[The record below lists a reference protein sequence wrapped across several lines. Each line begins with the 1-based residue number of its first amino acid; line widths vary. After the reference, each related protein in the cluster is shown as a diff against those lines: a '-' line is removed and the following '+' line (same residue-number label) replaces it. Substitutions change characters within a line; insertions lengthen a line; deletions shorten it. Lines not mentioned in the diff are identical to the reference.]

1 MRRTGVTSSK
11 RENGG
16 GVTVEL
22 KGSKTERN
30 LKAALA
36 GESEARSRYTF
47 FASVAKKEG
56 FEQIAAVFLET
67 AENEKEH
74 AKLWARALGL
84 IGDTAAN
91 LEAAA
96 QGEHYEWTSMYR
108 DFAREAREEGFDEI
122 ARLFEEV
129 ARVEEAHEQRYRRLL
144 ARVREGTVFRRAEP
158 IRWRCRNCGYV
169 YEGTEAPE
177 VCPACAHPRAFYEP
191 AAENY

>member
-1 MRRTGVTSSK
+1 MRET
-11 RENGG
+11 GG

-36 GESEARSRYTF
+36 GEAEARSRYTF

-67 AENEKEH
+67 AENEREH

-122 ARLFEEV
+122 GRLFEEV
-129 ARVEEAHEQRYRRLL
+129 ARVEEAHEQRYRQLL
-144 ARVREGTVFRRAEP
+144 ARVREGTVFRRAVP

>member
-1 MRRTGVTSSK
+1 M
-11 RENGG
+11 
-16 GVTVEL
+16 EL

>member
-1 MRRTGVTSSK
+1 M
-11 RENGG
+11 
-16 GVTVEL
+16 EL

-30 LKAALA
+30 LKAALS

-47 FASVAKKEG
+47 FASVARKEG
-56 FEQIAAVFLET
+56 FEQIAAVFVET

-84 IGDTAAN
+84 IGDTAVN

-96 QGEHYEWTSMYR
+96 QGERYEWTAMYR
-108 DFAREAREEGFDEI
+108 DFAREAREEGFGEI

-129 ARVEEAHEQRYRRLL
+129 AEVERAHEQRYRQLL

>member
-1 MRRTGVTSSK
+1 MRET
-11 RENGG
+11 GG

-96 QGEHYEWTSMYR
+96 QGEHYEWTAMYR

-129 ARVEEAHEQRYRRLL
+129 AEVEKAHEQRYLQLL

>member
-1 MRRTGVTSSK
+1 M
-11 RENGG
+11 GG
-16 GVTVEL
+16 ATVEL

-30 LKAALA
+30 LKAALS

-47 FASVAKKEG
+47 FASVARKEG
-56 FEQIAAVFLET
+56 FEQIAAVFVDT

-84 IGDTAAN
+84 IGDTPAN

-96 QGEHYEWTSMYR
+96 QGEYYEWTAMYR
-108 DFAREAREEGFDEI
+108 DFAREAREEGFGEI

-129 ARVEEAHEQRYRRLL
+129 AEVERAHEERYRQLL

>member
-1 MRRTGVTSSK
+1 
-11 RENGG
+11 
-16 GVTVEL
+16 VEL

-129 ARVEEAHEQRYRRLL
+129 AEVEKAHEQRYRRLL

-169 YEGTEAPE
+169 YEGMEAPE

>member
-1 MRRTGVTSSK
+1 M
-11 RENGG
+11 
-16 GVTVEL
+16 EL
-22 KGSKTERN
+22 KGTKTERN

-47 FASVAKKEG
+47 FASVARKEG
-56 FEQIAAVFLET
+56 FEQIAAIFLET

-96 QGEHYEWTSMYR
+96 QGENYEWTTMYR
-108 DFAREAREEGFDEI
+108 DFAREARQEGFEEI

-129 ARVEEAHEQRYRRLL
+129 ARVEEAHEQRYRQLL
-144 ARVREGTVFRRAEP
+144 ARVKEGTVFRRAQP

-169 YEGTEAPE
+169 FEGTEVPE

>member
-1 MRRTGVTSSK
+1 M
-11 RENGG
+11 
-16 GVTVEL
+16 EL
-22 KGSKTERN
+22 KGTKTERN

-36 GESEARSRYTF
+36 GESEARSKYTF

-96 QGEHYEWTSMYR
+96 RGENYEWTTMYR
-108 DFAREAREEGFDEI
+108 DFAREAREEGFAEL

-129 ARVEEAHEQRYRRLL
+129 ARVEEEHEKRYRQLL
-144 ARVREGTVFRRAEP
+144 ARVKEGTVFRRNQP

-169 YEGTEAPE
+169 YEGTEVPE

>member
-1 MRRTGVTSSK
+1 M
-11 RENGG
+11 
-16 GVTVEL
+16 EL

-30 LKAALA
+30 LEAALA

-47 FASVAKKEG
+47 FASVARKEG
-56 FEQIAAVFLET
+56 FEQIAAIFLET

-96 QGEHYEWTSMYR
+96 EGEHHEWTTMYR

-129 ARVEEAHEQRYRRLL
+129 AEVEKAHEQRYRRLL
-144 ARVREGTVFRRAEP
+144 SRVRERAVFRRAEP

>member
-1 MRRTGVTSSK
+1 MQ
-11 RENGG
+11 
-16 GVTVEL
+16 L

-47 FASVAKKEG
+47 FASVARKEG
-56 FEQIAAVFLET
+56 FEQIAAIFLET

-74 AKLWARALGL
+74 AKLWAKALGL
-84 IGDTAAN
+84 IGDTASN
-91 LEAAA
+91 LQAAA
-96 QGEHYEWTSMYR
+96 EGERYEWTTMYR
-108 DFAREAREEGFDEI
+108 DFAREAREEGFEEI

-129 ARVEEAHEQRYRRLL
+129 ARVEEAHERRYRQLL
-144 ARVREGTVFRRAEP
+144 ARVTEGTVFRRPEP

-169 YEGTEAPE
+169 YQGTEAPE